1 MNSTSNKLTEILKLN
16 RQLRNALSFK
26 GGAQKLINFKEKLIE
41 HKSTIFYL
49 YILCFFT
56 ILYFSVNN
64 YSKNTVLKGGNVSDA
79 LKNISDSIQKNL
91 PPIINKANSGIEKI
105 YQLMDKI
112 ISGTP
117 IVPVI
122 LPFLIIIIINLVISI
137 RTGSATFFLFWLIIL
152 IIIILI
158 IIGTSGILLTTLFSF
173 KTISIVYLLLIYI
186 ICNIIVNVTF
196 YMPCYMCEEDNSLY
210 KCIPGTGKGSAICTM
225 YTEFIE
231 KLKFII
237 RQLKYIKNIIPKLK
251 EAINKAINS
260 ILYIVYNISKWVT
273 LVFSTGIEKI
283 FSKLMFLRKLNIPDN
298 WGFNFGEFII
308 CPDFNTKGKAC
319 IYNSDGSLRSSHGN
333 NPVFKVFWKMI
344 RIILEL
350 PPPVPKFPFSGGTEL
365 KLNNLKAA
373 KINQPKRKTHTIDTT
388 TKTVSKKQPRDI
400 NIAYKKLLE
409 ALIKI
414 EINPIKWIAALFNL
428 LIEAINL
435 IMIQLVNMLKII
447 LSFVFKLITVAAN
460 AINGAFKK
468 IINTI
473 LKPLNEVAN
482 IAMKIPKELFKAVSK
497 IFAIGPF
504 TIITYYFYN
513 MLVNLFPFLD
523 KLRSFIII
531 IAIIILIHGILI
543 FCPIIGGLYALKMP
557 ITYVYNM
564 YIYFKNIYNNGFK
577 DILDKIHKNILENNE
592 IINSFKNYIEET
604 ETMYKIIAVIFI
616 IILIVFIILN
626 YFYNVNRI
634 LTKYATKLIYG
645 HYYNKY
651 DNIRKKYLEY
661 KLNSFE
667 FSTTT
672 QTNQEEKDKKKDNSN
687 TYFNNLLKL
696 GNLNNN
702 QLDNLNINNLI

>member
-56 ILYFSVNN
+56 ILHLSVNN
-64 YSKNTVLKGGNVSDA
+64 YSKNTILKGGNV
-79 LKNISDSIQKNL
+79 LNSIKEKM
-91 PPIINKANSGIEKI
+91 PPIINKTNSVIERI
-105 YQLMDKI
+105 YQFIDKI

-122 LPFLIIIIINLVISI
+122 LPFLIIIIINLIISI

-152 IIIILI
+152 IIIVLI

-173 KTISIVYLLLIYI
+173 KIVIIIYLLLIYV
-186 ICNIIVNVTF
+186 ICNIIVNITF
-196 YMPCYMCEEDNSLY
+196 YMPCYMCEEDNSFY
-210 KCIPGTGKGSAICTM
+210 KCIPGTGKGSDICTM
-225 YTEFIE
+225 YTEFIK

-251 EAINKAINS
+251 QAINKALNS
-260 ILYIVYNISKWVT
+260 MLYIIYNINKWVT

-298 WGFNFGEFII
+298 WGFNFGEFLI

-319 IYNSDGSLRSSHGN
+319 IYNNDGSLRSSHGN
-333 NPVFKVFWKMI
+333 NPIFKVFWKMI

-350 PPPVPKFPFSGGTEL
+350 PPKFPKFPFSGGTEL
-365 KLNNLKAA
+365 KLNNLKTK
-373 KINQPKRKTHTIDTT
+373 KINQPKGKTYKIDTT
-388 TKTVSKKQPRDI
+388 TEPIAKKQPRDI
-400 NIAYKKLLE
+400 NIVYKKLLE
-409 ALIKI
+409 ALIKV

-428 LIEAINL
+428 LIEAINF
-435 IMIQLVNMLKII
+435 IMKQLVDMLKII
-447 LSFVFKLITVAAN
+447 LSFVFKLITMAAN

-497 IFAIGPF
+497 IFEIGPF

-513 MLVNLFPFLD
+513 MLIDLFPFLD

-564 YIYFKNIYNNGFK
+564 YIYFTNIFNESYK

-592 IINSFKNYIEET
+592 IINSFKTYIET
-604 ETMYKIIAVIFI
+604 TDTMYKIMAFIFI

-626 YFYNVNRI
+626 YFFNINRI

-651 DNIRKKYLEY
+651 DNIKKKYLEY

-672 QTNQEEKDKKKDNSN
+672 QTNQEEKDKKNNNN
-687 TYFNNLLKL
+687 TYFSNLLKL
-696 GNLNNN
+696 GNLNSN
-702 QLDNLNINNLI
+702 QLNSLNINNLI